1 MLRLVLDTDVIVAA
15 MRSPKG
21 ASSALLKAALCEEVI
36 LVASVTLAEDKAISM
51 TTFPLRL
58 PDSLKQALK
67 ENAKEDDD
75 SINQFII
82 TAVEEKLSALRA
94 FSFFEKARREADLEA
109 FSRMLNREGGEPP
122 REGDE
127 V

>member
-1 MLRLVLDTDVIVAA
+1 MN
-15 MRSPKG
+15 
-21 ASSALLKAALCEEVI
+21 
-36 LVASVTLAEDKAISM
+36 M

-67 ENAKEDDD
+67 ETAKEDDD

-82 TAVEEKLSALRA
+82 AAVEEKLSAMKR
-94 FSFFEKARREADLEA
+94 FSVFEKARREADLEA

-122 REGDE
+122 RKGDE
-127 V
+127 I